1 MRSEIEISVDPQRI
15 DDADYLDQRIK
26 KEVIPERGQSYA
38 YELLRRSID
47 ARRTVHYRLRYAVYI
62 GEEVPQQV
70 NHATLYTDVTSASV
84 VHIIGAGPAG
94 YFAALQCLKSGLK
107 PVIYDRGKD
116 AQARRRDLKAV
127 QQDGTVNPDSNY
139 CFGEGGAGTYS
150 DGKLYTRSHKR
161 GPVRDVLEMLVE
173 HGADKRILSDAH
185 PHIGSNRLPKII
197 EAIRETI
204 EQHGGE
210 VYFDRKVTD
219 LKRGDGHLMIS
230 FADSPQIKSSQTIL
244 ATGHSARDIYTILH
258 SRGIQLEA
266 KDLAIGVRVEHPQ
279 PLIDRLQYKRHD
291 RGPLPPS
298 RYTLR
303 CKVDDRSVFSFCMCP
318 GGLIV
323 PTATSPGEIVING
336 MSLSRRD
343 SPFANSGI
351 VVEVSVDQI
360 PEPMGKD
367 ALRTMRYQEWIEKT
381 VFQHGDGSQ
390 AAPAQRLTDF
400 IKGRASKD
408 LGPSSYIP
416 GIYPARLDLL
426 LPSDI
431 AMALQRGFRY
441 FGKRMKGYVTDT
453 AQILA
458 VETRTSAPIR
468 IPRDFSELNH
478 PDWPELY
485 PCGEGAGYAGGI
497 MSAALDGMR
506 VVSKIA
512 EKLHN

>member
-1 MRSEIEISVDPQRI
+1 MRTEIEISVDPQRI
-15 DDADYLDQRIK
+15 EDTEYLDQRIK
-26 KEVIPERGQSYA
+26 REVVPQRGKSYA

-47 ARRTVHYRLRYAVYI
+47 ARRSVHYRLRYAVYVAEDPPASI
-62 GEEVPQQV
+62 THSDQ
-70 NHATLYTDVTSASV
+70 YRDVTTAAP

-107 PVIYDRGKD
+107 PIVYDRGKD

-139 CFGEGGAGTYS
+139 CYGEGGAGTYS

-173 HGADKRILSDAH
+173 HGADERILSDAH

-197 EAIRETI
+197 AAIRVSI
-204 EQHGGE
+204 EEHGGQ
-210 VYFDRKVTD
+210 VHFDRKVLD
-219 LKRGDGHLMIS
+219 LEPADNHLRIH
-230 FADSPQIKSSQTIL
+230 FADADTVHAEYVIL
-244 ATGHSARDIYTILH
+244 ATGHSARDIYTTLH
-258 SRGIQLEA
+258 ERGLQLEA

-323 PTATSPGEIVING
+323 PTSTSPGELVING

-351 VVEVSVDQI
+351 VVEVAADKI
-360 PEPMGKD
+360 PEQMGND
-367 ALRTMRYQEWIEKT
+367 ALRTMRYQQWIEQT
-381 VFQHGDGSQ
+381 VYQHGDGSQ

-400 IKGRASKD
+400 IHGRESKD
-408 LGPSSYIP
+408 LGATSYIP

-426 LPSDI
+426 LPADI
-431 AMALQRGFRY
+431 ASALQEGFRQ

-468 IPRDFSELNH
+468 IPRDHDTLQH
-478 PDWPELY
+478 PDLPQLY

-497 MSAALDGMR
+497 MSAALDGIR
-506 VVSKIA
+506 IVLKIA
-512 EKLHN
+512 ENLPK